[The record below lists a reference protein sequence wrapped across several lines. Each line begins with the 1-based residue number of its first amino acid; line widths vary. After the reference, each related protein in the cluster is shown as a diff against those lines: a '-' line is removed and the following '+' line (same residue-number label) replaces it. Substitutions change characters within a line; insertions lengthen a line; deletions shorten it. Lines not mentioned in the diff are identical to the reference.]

1 MRERE
6 EREHRDKERI
16 HTINILDTD
25 AIKRATVA
33 IISFPASGFACKEI
47 WCQQLEQFQL
57 HQRNYHDSLTYK
69 CQYSTKPH
77 VRSLKISKTSY
88 HLEISPLIPYQY
100 EHKQHN
106 NILPELHPHA
116 QGRSRYHF
124 PMHHFSSSSPVHGN
138 VIQIQSLKINTNTLV
153 QQHKIF
159 LLW

>member
-100 EHKQHN
+100 EH
-106 NILPELHPHA
+106 
-116 QGRSRYHF
+116 
-124 PMHHFSSSSPVHGN
+124 
-138 VIQIQSLKINTNTLV
+138 NTT
-153 QQHKIF
+153 QQHFTGTASPCSRSVTLPFSDASFLF
-159 LLW
+159 LLPCVWKLNSNTIP